1 VSSRSVEFFDDPGRT
16 SDEDDPGPAPRPRR
30 RWPLPVALALCA
42 VAALATFALRGS
54 AAHPRAA
61 HPRAAHPR
69 AAQAQSSGSV
79 APTAAGGSR
88 SPSPD
93 QPPGCLSSSSCRV
106 SRGLP
111 PSLVS
116 AVRRHFAAAR
126 PLTGYAVFRAGRP
139 PLGGELQYRRT
150 AFDVA
155 TGVLVITVRA
165 RSGEPPY
172 PSFSLTDQGSAAD
185 LLVSAAK
192 FDLDLRFT
200 GDGGGPPV
208 SGQRLVALS
217 DESALTG
224 AD

>member
-30 RWPLPVALALCA
+30 RWPLPAALTLCAVVALAP
-42 VAALATFALRGS
+42 FALRGS
-54 AAHPRAA
+54 DAHPRDG
-61 HPRAAHPR
+61 HPG

-79 APTAAGGSR
+79 APTAASGSR

-93 QPPGCLSSSSCRV
+93 RPPGCPSSSSCRV

-172 PSFSLTDQGSAAD
+172 PSFSLTDHGSAAD
-185 LLVSAAK
+185 LQVSAAK

-200 GDGGGPPV
+200 GVGGPPV

-224 AD
+224 DG